1 MPVAFVLINSGIGS
15 EGEVLKAL
23 EDVESVVE
31 AYTIYGVYDVIA
43 KIRTESMDQLKE
55 VITWRIR
62 GLKEVRSTLTMIAI
76 EAAHQ
81 VE

>member
-1 MPVAFVLINSGIGS
+1 MPIAFVLINSGIGS

-43 KIRTESMDQLKE
+43 KIKAGSMDQLKE
-55 VITWRIR
+55 VIT
-62 GLKEVRSTLTMIAI
+62 
-76 EAAHQ
+76 
-81 VE
+81 